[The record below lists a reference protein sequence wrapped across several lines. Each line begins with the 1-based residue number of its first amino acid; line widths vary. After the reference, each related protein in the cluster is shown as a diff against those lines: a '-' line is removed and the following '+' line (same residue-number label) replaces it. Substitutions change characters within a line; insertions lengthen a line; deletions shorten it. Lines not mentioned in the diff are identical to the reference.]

1 MSTFAK
7 IIIFAS
13 ITILLLHVWAAVL
26 PSHYNWG
33 FHFFAFYNYYF
44 SIFILFL
51 SSLILIP
58 RLQIRV
64 LSFLDA
70 SGKKIKK
77 YLPKWFPFTF
87 AILALIVIAVLFPA
101 RLHLLGDGSLILR
114 EISGIRLGDEL
125 PATFNH
131 QLLAGLIIKLI
142 KNIFETGQLKNPE
155 SVFRIIDIFSGILC
169 LIIIFYLLKFIKAS
183 PIEKFLVGS
192 FLFFTAGSQFFFG
205 YVENYSLLF
214 VVTTAYLATSWLK
227 LERNLPIFIPL
238 TLFGIMVGLHIGSI
252 ILLPTIILLIYHNW
266 KNARSQT
273 IIILLVFL
281 LTSLAISFAYFNK
294 IEVILQR
301 TISESKWNFLPLY
314 QSNAFFSNPIL
325 SFMHLVDWLNANLL
339 FSPFALPL
347 AAVLLI
353 IGRKKIH
360 WKDPILIFL
369 LTATFFGLVFTYIT
383 FFALGM
389 ARDWDFMAS
398 FFLPLIVLNVY
409 LFTRYNNVIKAKNS
423 FLVIVVLSF
432 FHWAGWIGLNS
443 DNASSYE
450 RVKMLDNPNLLGF
463 VPRLNYY
470 ETMGSYNWAQK
481 NYSEANMYFER
492 YIELDSTNPRILGNI
507 SAIYSKLNNK
517 EKTFW
522 ALKRAA
528 HVNTPNPAIYIN
540 LGVAYSQRGD
550 TATAMKMYKKALLMD
565 STRSKAY
572 ANLGSLLMRQN
583 NFIEAANNF
592 SKAIDFGLYD
602 SLLFKETATAFFQLG
617 EYKKAITYFD
627 AYLSIVPTDE
637 KVRYIRNKLDEV
649 INRQDNK

>member
-7 IIIFAS
+7 IIIFVS
-13 ITILLLHVWAAVL
+13 ITILLLHVWAAVS

-33 FHFFAFYNYYF
+33 FHFFAFYNWYF
-44 SIFILFL
+44 SLLISLL
-51 SSLILIP
+51 SALILLP
-58 RLQIRV
+58 QAQIRV
-64 LSFLDA
+64 LNFLDV
-70 SGKKIKK
+70 SGKKIKNN
-77 YLPKWFPFTF
+77 LPKWFSF
-87 AILALIVIAVLFPA
+87 AFAVVALIVIAVLLPA

-131 QLLAGLIIKLI
+131 QLLAGLVIKLL
-142 KNIFETGQLKNPE
+142 KNIFETGQLQNPE
-155 SVFRIIDIFSGILC
+155 SIFKIIDIFSGIQFLV
-169 LIIIFYLLKFIKAS
+169 IIFYLLNFIKAT
-183 PIEKFLVGS
+183 PTEKFLAGS

-227 LERNLPIFIPL
+227 LERNLHIFIPL
-238 TLFGIMVGLHIGSI
+238 TLFGVMVGLHIGSI
-252 ILLPTIILLIYHNW
+252 IFLPTIILLIYHNW
-266 KNARSQT
+266 KYARSQT
-273 IIILLVFL
+273 IIILLIFVL
-281 LTSLAISFAYFNK
+281 SSIAISSAFFNT
-294 IEVILQR
+294 IETIILR

-314 QSNAFFSNPIL
+314 KSDAFFSNPIL
-325 SFMHLVDWLNANLL
+325 SITHLVDWLNANLL

-347 AAVLLI
+347 AVILLI
-353 IGRKKIH
+353 IVRKTIQ
-360 WKDPILIFL
+360 WKDPVLIFL
-369 LTATFFGLVFTYIT
+369 LTATSFGLAFTFIT

-398 FFLPLIVLNVY
+398 FFLPLMMLNLY
-409 LFTRYNNVIKAKNS
+409 LFTKYNNVIKIKNS
-423 FLVIVVLSF
+423 LLVVVVLSF
-432 FHWAGWIGLNS
+432 FHWFSWIGLNS
-443 DNASSYE
+443 DEANSYE
-450 RVKMLDNPNLLGF
+450 RVKMLANPNLLGF

-470 ETMGSYNWAQK
+470 ETLGSYNWAQK
-481 NYSEANMYFER
+481 NYSEAKVYFER
-492 YIELDSTNPRILGNI
+492 YVELDSTNPRILGNI

-517 EKTFW
+517 EKSFW

-528 HVNTPNPAIYIN
+528 DVNTLNPAIYIN

-550 TATAMKMYKKALLMD
+550 TSTAMKMYKKALSMD

-592 SKAIDFGLYD
+592 NKAIDYGLYD
-602 SLLFKETATAFFQLG
+602 SLLFKETATAYFQLG
-617 EYKKAITYFD
+617 E
-627 AYLSIVPTDE
+627 YLSIVPTDE

-649 INRQDNK
+649 INKQDNK

>member
-7 IIIFAS
+7 IIIFVS
-13 ITILLLHVWAAVL
+13 LTILLLHVWAAVS

-33 FHFFAFYNYYF
+33 FHFFAFYNSYF

-58 RLQIRV
+58 RVQTRV
-64 LSFLDA
+64 LNVLET
-70 SGKKIKK
+70 SGRKIKNN
-77 YLPKWFPFTF
+77 LPIWTSF
-87 AILALIVIAVLFPA
+87 AVAVLALIVIAVLFPA

-131 QLLAGLIIKLI
+131 QLLAGLVIKFI
-142 KNIFETGQLKNPE
+142 KNIFETGQLQNPE
-155 SVFRIIDIFSGILC
+155 NVFRIIDIFSGILF
-169 LIIIFYLLKFIKAS
+169 LGIIFYLLKFLKVS
-183 PIEKFLVGS
+183 PAEKYLTGS
-192 FLFFTAGSQFFFG
+192 LLFFTAGSQFFFG

-227 LERNLPIFIPL
+227 LERNLHIFIPL

-252 ILLPTIILLIYHNW
+252 IFLPTIILLIYHNW

-273 IIILLVFL
+273 IVILLVFILASAATL
-281 LTSLAISFAYFNK
+281 LAYFNR
-294 IEVILQR
+294 IEIILQR
-301 TISESKWNFLPLY
+301 TIIESKWNFLPLY

-325 SFMHLVDWLNANLL
+325 SSIHLVDWLNANFL

-347 AAVLLI
+347 AAVLLVV
-353 IGRKKIH
+353 GRKKIQ
-360 WKDPILIFL
+360 WKDPILFFL
-369 LTATFFGLVFTYIT
+369 LTATLLGLVFTFIT

-398 FFLPLIVLNVY
+398 FFLPLILLNLY
-409 LFTRYNNVIKAKNS
+409 LFTRYNNVVKSKNS
-423 FLVIVVLSF
+423 LLVIVLLSF
-432 FHWAGWIGLNS
+432 FHWIGWIGLNS
-443 DNASSYE
+443 DEVSSYE
-450 RVKMLDNPNLLGF
+450 RIKMLDNPNLLGF

-470 ETMGSYNWAQK
+470 ETLGSYNWAQK
-481 NYSEANMYFER
+481 NYTEANMYFER

-522 ALKRAA
+522 ALRRAA
-528 HVNTPNPAIYIN
+528 DVNTPNPAIFIN

-550 TATAMKMYKKALLMD
+550 TATAMKMYKKALSMD

-592 SKAIDFGLYD
+592 SKAIDYGLYD
-602 SLLFKETATAFFQLG
+602 SLLFKETATVFFQLG

-637 KVRYIRNKLDEV
+637 RVRYIRNKLNEV
-649 INRQDNK
+649 TNSRDNN